1 MIECLIVI
9 LTQEK
14 FNTTENETAA
24 EVSMKY
30 KSKRDDC
37 RERIHDNRRSHFQ
50 FGSNV
55 DFKHSEQVICG
66 LTLMIT
72 VYFFSIFSNK
82 DYYSVT
88 TKVTIYYLRPKSVI
102 GVHRSESI
110 KHVCWNLSLWS
121 PSIFA
126 QWRYPTVVSLFQSA
140 LLLCL
145 TLCIPVPP
153 ILSLLI
159 PTRCLKSSW
168 YKLAQ
173 LTGPSSLEFDNCTLK
188 YTICEGY
195 YH

>member
-1 MIECLIVI
+1 MSVRCFEQRVVVGDLAALSARVMIECLIVI

-72 VYFFSIFSNK
+72 VYFFLYFR
-82 DYYSVT
+82 
-88 TKVTIYYLRPKSVI
+88 TKII
-102 GVHRSESI
+102 
-110 KHVCWNLSLWS
+110 
-121 PSIFA
+121 
-126 QWRYPTVVSLFQSA
+126 TV
-140 LLLCL
+140 
-145 TLCIPVPP
+145 
-153 ILSLLI
+153 
-159 PTRCLKSSW
+159 
-168 YKLAQ
+168 
-173 LTGPSSLEFDNCTLK
+173 
-188 YTICEGY
+188 
-195 YH
+195 